1 MYKSF
6 LAVRVLKN
14 SSANSKTNGGV
25 LMSVQKRR
33 VSLGKSFMNK
43 NVDDIL
49 YALLLINSNF
59 DVETK
64 QRYINKDDVDFEE
77 MERHFDYKIDKNIL
91 SNNLN
96 KLIKVNLLKET
107 TLNDND
113 CYVFF
118 YSKEPFKLIA
128 LDTLKLLEETFIPNI
143 LKVYVYLLNRWEWKN
158 KDATFTKEEII
169 KKCLKIKYPNSK
181 DLENLEEILNFLVDN
196 NLLEYTTETRIF
208 YGNKTSLN
216 MLVRME

>member
-1 MYKSF
+1 M
-6 LAVRVLKN
+6 
-14 SSANSKTNGGV
+14 SA
-25 LMSVQKRR
+25 QKRR

-77 MERHFDYKIDKNIL
+77 MERHFDYKIDKDIL

-118 YSKEPFKLIA
+118 YLKEPFKLIA

-143 LKVYVYLLNRWEWKN
+143 LKVYVYLLGRWEWKG
-158 KDATFTKEEII
+158 KDAVFTKEEIV
-169 KKCLKIKYPNSK
+169 KNCLKIKYPNSK
-181 DLENLEEILNFLVDN
+181 DLESLEEILSSLVDN
-196 NLLEYTTETRIF
+196 NLLEYTTEIRRF
-208 YGNKTSLN
+208 YGNKVSLN
-216 MLVRME
+216 ILIRME

>member
-1 MYKSF
+1 
-6 LAVRVLKN
+6 
-14 SSANSKTNGGV
+14 
-25 LMSVQKRR
+25 MSIQKRR
-33 VSLGKSFMNK
+33 ISLGKSFMNK

-143 LKVYVYLLNRWEWKN
+143 LKVYAYLLGRWEWKG
-158 KDATFTKEEII
+158 KDAVFTKEEIV
-169 KKCLKIKYPNSK
+169 KNCLKIKYPNSK
-181 DLENLEEILNFLVDN
+181 DLESLEEILSSLVDN
-196 NLLEYTTETRIF
+196 NLLEYTTEIRRF
-208 YGNKTSLN
+208 YGNKVSLN
-216 MLVRME
+216 ILIRME

>member
-1 MYKSF
+1 
-6 LAVRVLKN
+6 
-14 SSANSKTNGGV
+14 
-25 LMSVQKRR
+25 MSVQKRR

-77 MERHFDYKIDKNIL
+77 MERHFDYKINKDIL

-118 YSKEPFKLIA
+118 YLKEPFKLIA

-143 LKVYVYLLNRWEWKN
+143 LKVYVYLLGRWEWKG
-158 KDATFTKEEII
+158 KDAVFTKEEIV
-169 KKCLKIKYPNSK
+169 KNCLKIKYPNSK
-181 DLENLEEILNFLVDN
+181 DLESLEEILGSLVDN
-196 NLLEYTTETRIF
+196 NLLEYTTEIRRF
-208 YGNKTSLN
+208 YGNKVSLN
-216 MLVRME
+216 ILIRME

>member
-1 MYKSF
+1 LFVSF
-6 LAVRVLKN
+6 YPL
-14 SSANSKTNGGV
+14 
-25 LMSVQKRR
+25 
-33 VSLGKSFMNK
+33 F
-43 NVDDIL
+43 
-49 YALLLINSNF
+49 
-59 DVETK
+59 
-64 QRYINKDDVDFEE
+64 
-77 MERHFDYKIDKNIL
+77 
-91 SNNLN
+91 
-96 KLIKVNLLKET
+96 
-107 TLNDND
+107 
-113 CYVFF
+113 YVFF